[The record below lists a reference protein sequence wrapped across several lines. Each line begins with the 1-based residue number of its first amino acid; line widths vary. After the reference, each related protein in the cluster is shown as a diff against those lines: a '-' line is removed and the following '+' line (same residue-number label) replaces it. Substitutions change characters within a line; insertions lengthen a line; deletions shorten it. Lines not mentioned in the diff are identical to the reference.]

1 MSRNGRLL
9 RVAVGNDTVQHDLM
23 EIGRLQL
30 EHLVDTSPTDPVRSL
45 LQLRTG
51 IVGPAEAGTDEVLTV
66 LVEQIKS
73 LPVGARRDLDQLGE
87 AVADL
92 SLWQRAEEC
101 EVEEGMDGSVVSP
114 QTVLVPPVVD
124 SNLDGNGCVDEADN
138 RGGDAD
144 VVGVAAIRGTREAGL
159 S

>member
-1 MSRNGRLL
+1 MT
-9 RVAVGNDTVQHDLM
+9 VGNDTIQHDLVK
-23 EIGRLQL
+23 IGRLQL

-51 IVGPAEAGTDEVLTV
+51 IVGPAEAGTDEVLAV

-101 EVEEGMDGSVVSP
+101 EVEEGMDGSVVS
-114 QTVLVPPVVD
+114 T
-124 SNLDGNGCVDEADN
+124 
-138 RGGDAD
+138 
-144 VVGVAAIRGTREAGL
+144 
-159 S
+159 